1 MSLEDEALSEL
12 RASAHPVR
20 LRMMSMLTGAPM
32 SAAELAR
39 ELDITQANASY
50 HLRTLAKAGQVEV
63 AETESVRG
71 GQAKRYRYRYT
82 GESGRSTD
90 TARPVRSAD
99 PDEWRLYIDVL
110 HQELVRRSAQRVDG
124 RALSADAEVW
134 LTPETWLRALE
145 LVKEAS
151 RLVHEEA
158 LRPHAA
164 GSVHVNFQAELFR
177 MQDERDAPDGAQ

>member
-1 MSLEDEALSEL
+1 MSLEDEAISEL

-20 LRMMSMLTGAPM
+20 LRMMSILTGAPM

-50 HLRTLAKAGQVEV
+50 HLRTLANAGQVEV
-63 AETESVRG
+63 AATESVRG
-71 GQAKRYRYRYT
+71 GQAKKYRYRYT
-82 GESGRSTD
+82 ERTGRSTE
-90 TARPVRSAD
+90 ASRPARSAD

-110 HQELVRRSAQRVDG
+110 HQELVRRSAQRVEG
-124 RALSADAEVW
+124 QVLSADAEVW
-134 LTPETWLRALE
+134 LTPETWRTTMQ

-158 LRPHAA
+158 LRPHTA

-177 MQDERDAPDGAQ
+177 MQDERDNPDGAQ

>member
-1 MSLEDEALSEL
+1 MSLEDEAISEL

-39 ELDITQANASY
+39 ELDISQANASY

-63 AETESVRG
+63 AATESIRG
-71 GQAKRYRYRYT
+71 GQAKKYRYRYSEQT
-82 GESGRSTD
+82 GRSTE
-90 TARPVRSAD
+90 ASRPRKSAD
-99 PDEWRLYIDVL
+99 PEEWRLYIDVL

-124 RALSADAEVW
+124 PSISADAEVW
-134 LTPETWLRALE
+134 LTPDVWRRARD

-151 RLVHEEA
+151 MLVHEEA
-158 LRPHAA
+158 LRPHAPD
-164 GSVHVNFQAELFR
+164 SVHVNFQTELFLMR
-177 MQDERDAPDGAQ
+177 DERDETAGAQ

>member
-1 MSLEDEALSEL
+1 MSLEDEAISEL

-20 LRMMSMLTGAPM
+20 LRMMSLLTGAPM

-50 HLRTLAKAGQVEV
+50 HLRTLANAGQVEV
-63 AETESVRG
+63 AATESVRG
-71 GQAKRYRYRYT
+71 GQAKKYRYRYT
-82 GESGRSTD
+82 ERTGRSTEASRPRR
-90 TARPVRSAD
+90 TAS

-124 RALSADAEVW
+124 QALSADAEVW
-134 LTPETWLRALE
+134 LTPETWLKTME

-158 LRPHAA
+158 MRPHTA
-164 GSVHVNFQAELFR
+164 GSVHVSFQAELFR
-177 MQDERDAPDGAQ
+177 MHDERDESVGGE

>member
-1 MSLEDEALSEL
+1 MSLEDEAISEL

-20 LRMMSMLTGAPM
+20 LRMMSLLTGAPM

-63 AETESVRG
+63 AATESVRG
-71 GQAKRYRYRYT
+71 GQAKKYRYRYS
-82 GESGRSTD
+82 EQASRSTD
-90 TARPVRSAD
+90 AARPAKRAD

-110 HQELVRRSAQRVDG
+110 HQELVRRSAQRIDG
-124 RALSADAEVW
+124 QALSADAEVW
-134 LTPETWLRALE
+134 LTPETWRRTRE

-158 LRPHAA
+158 LRPHAP
-164 GSVHVNFQAELFR
+164 GSVHVNFQTELFP
-177 MQDERDAPDGAQ
+177 MRDARDDADGEK

>member
-20 LRMMSMLTGAPM
+20 LRMMSLLTGAPM

-39 ELDITQANASY
+39 ELNITQANASY
-50 HLRTLAKAGQVEV
+50 HLRTLANAGQVEV
-63 AETESVRG
+63 AATESVRG
-71 GQAKRYRYRYT
+71 GKAKKYRYRYSDRT
-82 GESGRSTD
+82 SRSTEGS
-90 TARPVRSAD
+90 RPGRSAD
-99 PDEWRLYIDVL
+99 PNEWRLYIDVL
-110 HQELVRRSAQRVDG
+110 HQELVRRSEQRVEG
-124 RALSADAEVW
+124 QSLSADAEVW
-134 LTPETWLRALE
+134 LTPETWLKTME

-164 GSVHVNFQAELFR
+164 GSVHVNFQTELFR
-177 MQDERDAPDGAQ
+177 MQDERDAMSGEQ